1 MWYVPLT
8 GQRIHEFI
16 SSGMSFT
23 SPSSGPP
30 TNSIMFI
37 MPKLVTALLVRNEAD
52 KYLEQVLTRCLEFS
66 DSVLVLD
73 DNSTDG
79 SDRLAWRLGCEV
91 QRWTGATMWGT
102 ESPARAALW
111 DWGAQEA
118 KDGWL
123 LICDADMILHGD
135 PRPLTLTKQ
144 YNSWALVLYDMWDG
158 PHYRCDSFW
167 RGHEFPRP
175 WMFKPSAIGL
185 EAPIWPDRGIHT
197 GHAPMNFPLRTG
209 VLDNRLYYY
218 IHGAYWTP
226 ELRAQKHQQYM
237 AKSDQLSSFE
247 TAHANSILDAA

>member
-1 MWYVPLT
+1 MGSVRRAIRHLLLRT
-8 GQRIHEFI
+8 LNLIK
-16 SSGMSFT
+16 
-23 SPSSGPP
+23 
-30 TNSIMFI
+30 

-123 LICDADMILHGD
+123 LIADADMILHGD
-135 PRPLTLTKQ
+135 PRPFLYTTQ
-144 YNSWALVLYDMWDG
+144 HNAWSFVLYDLWDSDTT
-158 PHYRCDSFW
+158 YRCDNFW
-167 RGHEFPRP
+167 QGHRHPRP
-175 WMFKPSAIGL
+175 WLFRPSRLGYDV
-185 EAPIWPDRGIHT
+185 PIWPDRGLHT
-197 GHAPMNFPLRTG
+197 GHCPSNAQINAGILYPDELCW
-209 VLDNRLYYY
+209 LHLAYKESSNRL
-218 IHGAYWTP
+218 
-226 ELRAQKHQQYM
+226 RKHQQYLE
-237 AKSDQLSSFE
+237 KSHLLTPWEQ
-247 TAHANSILDAA
+247 AHAASVGD

>member
-1 MWYVPLT
+1 MT
-8 GQRIHEFI
+8 
-16 SSGMSFT
+16 
-23 SPSSGPP
+23 
-30 TNSIMFI
+30 
-37 MPKLVTALLVRNEAD
+37 KLITALLVRNEAD

-144 YNSWALVLYDMWDG
+144 YNSWSFVLYDLWDS
-158 PHYRCDSFW
+158 PTTYRTDGYW
-167 RGHEFPRP
+167 QGHLHPRP
-175 WMFKPSAIGL
+175 WLFRPARLGYDT
-185 EAPIWPDRGIHT
+185 PIWPDRGLHV
-197 GHAPMNFPLRTG
+197 GHAPANAILRSG
-209 VLDNRLYYY
+209 ICHPEHLSWMHLAYMEQPNRL
-218 IHGAYWTP
+218 
-226 ELRAQKHQQYM
+226 RKHQQYL
-237 AKSDQLSSFE
+237 AKSEILTPFE
-247 TAHANSILDAA
+247 RAHAMSVGD